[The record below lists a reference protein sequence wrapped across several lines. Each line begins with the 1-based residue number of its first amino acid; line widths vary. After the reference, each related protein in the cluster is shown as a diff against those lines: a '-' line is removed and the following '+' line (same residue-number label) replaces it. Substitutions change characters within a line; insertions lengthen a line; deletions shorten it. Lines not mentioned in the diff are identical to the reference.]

1 MIEVTDTAVA
11 SFDDAAEGIEQS
23 RTDGKGLNESHAKG
37 CKIDA
42 QFKEQADEYLEI
54 MWYEFHDE

>member
-1 MIEVTDTAVA
+1 MIEVTDTAVT

-23 RTDGKGLNESHAKG
+23 RTDGR
-37 CKIDA
+37 IDA

>member
-1 MIEVTDTAVA
+1 MMQLKA
-11 SFDDAAEGIEQS
+11 SNN
-23 RTDGKGLNESHAKG
+23 RGLMEKAQMKATP
-37 CKIDA
+37 KDVRIDA